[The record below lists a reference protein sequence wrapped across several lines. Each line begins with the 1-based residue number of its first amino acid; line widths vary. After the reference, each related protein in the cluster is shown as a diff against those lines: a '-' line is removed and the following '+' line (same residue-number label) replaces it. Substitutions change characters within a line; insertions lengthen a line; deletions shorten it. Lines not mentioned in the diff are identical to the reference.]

1 MYEKLLDIEFKNID
15 PKLMPSATIH
25 YPEFKDH
32 SCFYAPYIPIFKVVD
47 MYKEEHTISLPVF
60 GYYWR
65 QFKNFF
71 KKPFKKRLDRR
82 HRLKHYDRV
91 CKENAEFK
99 EAIAKLEHEI
109 WKKGV
114 YLEEAHRLLKIANKD
129 KG

>member
-1 MYEKLLDIEFKNID
+1 MPQHQYGYLLGG
-15 PKLMPSATIH
+15 
-25 YPEFKDH
+25 
-32 SCFYAPYIPIFKVVD
+32 D